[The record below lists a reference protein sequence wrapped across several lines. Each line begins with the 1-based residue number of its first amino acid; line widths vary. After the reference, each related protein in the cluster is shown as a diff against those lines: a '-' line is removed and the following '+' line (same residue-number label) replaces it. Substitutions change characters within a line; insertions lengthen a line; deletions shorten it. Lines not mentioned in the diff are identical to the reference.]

1 MKRRIFLHAAG
12 LTGLG
17 ALAGPMTVLGRRS
30 VPAHRVKAAKAAKQ
44 KVVRDAEGKPVN
56 VLGDH
61 QVLKLAAGDTN
72 GRVTAIVQNNPPNTR
87 IPKHV
92 HANEDEVFHLLEGEM
107 EFEVGSQT
115 VTLKAGDLIFL
126 PRGVPH
132 SFKVVGTAH
141 AKTHLTVVP
150 AGLEKMFDDLSR
162 LPAGPPDMPTVTRIC
177 GRYGVRFV

>member
-1 MKRRIFLHAAG
+1 MKRRVFLHAAG

-17 ALAGPMTVLGRRS
+17 ALAGNAAVLGQGRS
-30 VPAHRVKAAKAAKQ
+30 PAPRTKSAQQ
-44 KVVRDAEGKPVN
+44 KVVRNAEGKPVN

-72 GRVTAIVQNNPPNTR
+72 GRVAAIVQDNPPNTR

-92 HANEDEVFHLLEGEM
+92 HANEDEIFHLLEGEM
-107 EFEVGSQT
+107 EFEVGTQT
-115 VTLKAGDLIFL
+115 VVLKAGDLIFL

-150 AGLEKMFDDLSR
+150 AGIEKMFDELSQ
-162 LPAGPPDMPTVTRIC
+162 LPAGPPDMPTVARIC

>member
-1 MKRRIFLHAAG
+1 MKRRGLLHATG

-17 ALAGPMTVLGRRS
+17 ALAGPAAVLGQGRP
-30 VPAHRVKAAKAAKQ
+30 PAKGAQQ
-44 KVVRDAEGKPVN
+44 KVIRDVEGTPVN

-72 GRVTAIVQNNPPNTR
+72 GRVTAIVQNNPPNTQ

-115 VTLKAGDLIFL
+115 VALKAGDLIFL
-126 PRGVPH
+126 PRGIPH

-150 AGLEKMFDDLSR
+150 AGLEKMFDELSR
-162 LPAGPPDMPTVTRIC
+162 LPAGPPDMPTVARIC

>member
-1 MKRRIFLHAAG
+1 MKRRGFLHAAG

-17 ALAGPMTVLGRRS
+17 ALAGPAAVLGQGRPPVQR
-30 VPAHRVKAAKAAKQ
+30 AKATKAAKQ
-44 KVVRDAEGKPVN
+44 KVVRDTEGKPVN

-61 QVLKLAAGDTN
+61 QVLKLTAGDTN
-72 GRVTAIVQNNPPNTR
+72 GQFTAIVQNNPPNTR

-107 EFEVGSQT
+107 EFEVGTQT

-132 SFKVVGTAH
+132 SFKVVGSAN
-141 AKTHLTVVP
+141 AKTHLTVFP
-150 AGLEKMFDDLSR
+150 AGIEKMFEELSQ
-162 LPAGPPDMPTVTRIC
+162 LPAGPPDLPTVARIC
-177 GRYGVRFV
+177 GRYGVQFV

>member
-1 MKRRIFLHAAG
+1 MKRRGFLHAAG

-17 ALAGPMTVLGRRS
+17 ALAGPAAVLGQERL
-30 VPAHRVKAAKAAKQ
+30 PAQGATAAQ
-44 KVVRDAEGKPVN
+44 PRVVRGAEGKSVN

-61 QVLKLAAGDTN
+61 QVLKLAAGDTR
-72 GRVTAIVQNNPPNTR
+72 GQLTAIVQDNPPNTR

-107 EFEVGSQT
+107 EFEVGAQT
-115 VTLKAGDLIFL
+115 VALKAGDLIFL

-132 SFKVVGTAH
+132 SFRVVGPAR
-141 AKTHLTVVP
+141 AKTHLTVFP
-150 AGLEKMFDDLSR
+150 AGIEKMFDELSR
-162 LPAGPPDMPTVTRIC
+162 LPAGPPDMPAVARIC